1 MYDVIIVGGGPAGL
15 FAAYELATKTN
26 KTVLLIEKGK
36 SIETRT
42 PKEVMCGIGGA
53 GTFSDGKLHFT
64 PCLSH
69 EKMLHLYSVK
79 EYQEYVDYVDKL
91 FSEFGVVAEYYP
103 KDNEVV
109 QGLVDRCTKNSIH
122 LFVRKIRHVGS
133 DKLPRVIENFEK
145 YLLEKKIEIR
155 TETVVDD
162 IIVEENVCTG
172 VIIGNERINA
182 RNVILAPGRFNA
194 RWMQDIAKK
203 YGLSYEYEKVEVGVR
218 VEFPEGIMREY
229 SEAMYE
235 AIFLMRTPS
244 YDDVVRSFC
253 LDGNTEVF
261 VILNGELK
269 LLKIKDLY
277 KNLRK
282 DSLKNVFVPSFDLK
296 SKNNKIGVVQGINK
310 KKFNGEMLSILTE
323 RGRRITLTEDHIVFN
338 EKCKEIKA
346 GSLKIGD
353 YIAIP
358 RKIDLFSSLNVFKL
372 NLLDEIKKNVPQK
385 YINKV
390 YVRGVLGYIERIAK
404 ENNLLFS
411 EIVKIA
417 QTYKYAFNGKARNK
431 IKFDSLQYLLNRFP
445 PKNLEIQNWTLSCMG
460 SNKEMPVL
468 LDISSNLARL
478 LGYFVAEGNYNVCNG
493 SYNLVLSV
501 SKQDILKDM
510 VLCMKSIDSS
520 KSTKNKERNQYIFGS
535 LLIYLLFYYVLKIKS
550 GAPNKNI
557 PDMFFNFNKCLQKEF
572 LSGLFSGDG
581 SVDLVN
587 QEIFLGTTSKELAN
601 QLSYI
606 LLNKGIDFTLK
617 EEKTNPP
624 TTHHARDFV
633 PKDFYRVRVRGYLN
647 MKKLFKEFQ
656 FKDNRRKN
664 IQKKIINMK
673 ISNSSGNIT
682 KFDNKKDLIFLKI
695 KDIKRQKKK
704 MDVYDLTM
712 KQNPNFVAGHGGI
725 LVHNCPCPKGL
736 VAIEDYD
743 GFVCVNGHSNSDHK
757 SDNSNFAFVTEIKL
771 TEPVENTT
779 LYAKSI
785 AQLANT
791 IGGGKPI
798 VQRLADL
805 RSGKRSTWERINK
818 SYVTPSLKDVVPG
831 DISMAFP
838 HRVVTNIIE
847 GLRMLDKVM
856 PGIYSGNTLLYAP
869 EIKLRSSKIK
879 TNKHLETEIK
889 GLFVAGDGAGVAG
902 NIVGAAATG
911 VIAAR
916 GIV

>member
-69 EKMLHLYSVK
+69 EKMLHLYSVN

-91 FSEFGVVAEYYP
+91 FSEFGVVAEYFP
-103 KDNEVV
+103 KDNNVV
-109 QGLVDRCTKNSIH
+109 QELVDRCTKNSIH

-145 YLLEKKIEIR
+145 YLLEKNVEIR
-155 TETVVDD
+155 TETNVDD
-162 IIVEENVCTG
+162 IIIENAICTG
-172 VIIGNERINA
+172 VVVGNERINA

-194 RWMQDIAKK
+194 PWMQEVAKK
-203 YGLSYEYEKVEVGVR
+203 YGLNYEFEKVEVGVR

-235 AIFLMRTPS
+235 AIFLIRTPS
-244 YDDVVRSFC
+244 YDDVVRSF
-253 LDGNTEVF
+253 
-261 VILNGELK
+261 
-269 LLKIKDLY
+269 
-277 KNLRK
+277 
-282 DSLKNVFVPSFDLK
+282 
-296 SKNNKIGVVQGINK
+296 
-310 KKFNGEMLSILTE
+310 
-323 RGRRITLTEDHIVFN
+323 
-338 EKCKEIKA
+338 
-346 GSLKIGD
+346 
-353 YIAIP
+353 
-358 RKIDLFSSLNVFKL
+358 
-372 NLLDEIKKNVPQK
+372 
-385 YINKV
+385 
-390 YVRGVLGYIERIAK
+390 
-404 ENNLLFS
+404 
-411 EIVKIA
+411 
-417 QTYKYAFNGKARNK
+417 
-431 IKFDSLQYLLNRFP
+431 
-445 PKNLEIQNWTLSCMG
+445 
-460 SNKEMPVL
+460 
-468 LDISSNLARL
+468 
-478 LGYFVAEGNYNVCNG
+478 
-493 SYNLVLSV
+493 
-501 SKQDILKDM
+501 
-510 VLCMKSIDSS
+510 
-520 KSTKNKERNQYIFGS
+520 
-535 LLIYLLFYYVLKIKS
+535 
-550 GAPNKNI
+550 
-557 PDMFFNFNKCLQKEF
+557 
-572 LSGLFSGDG
+572 
-581 SVDLVN
+581 
-587 QEIFLGTTSKELAN
+587 
-601 QLSYI
+601 
-606 LLNKGIDFTLK
+606 
-617 EEKTNPP
+617 
-624 TTHHARDFV
+624 
-633 PKDFYRVRVRGYLN
+633 
-647 MKKLFKEFQ
+647 
-656 FKDNRRKN
+656 
-664 IQKKIINMK
+664 
-673 ISNSSGNIT
+673 
-682 KFDNKKDLIFLKI
+682 
-695 KDIKRQKKK
+695 
-704 MDVYDLTM
+704 
-712 KQNPNFVAGHGGI
+712 
-725 LVHNCPCPKGL
+725 CPCPKGL

-818 SYVTPSLKDVVPG
+818 SYVSPSLKDVVPG